1 MADRPLTG
9 ILLVGGASRRFGSP
23 KALATFDGETL
34 AERAWRTLRSACDT
48 CIAVGKR
55 DDALPL
61 PFPIVDDGF
70 SVRAPLA
77 GIVAGMRAASTELT
91 VVLPIDVPLIRPSD
105 LRLLADACVDAA
117 VPTTGPLPCALRRA
131 ALPTLEAH
139 LAGGRLALRE
149 AFAELETRVVDL
161 DVDALANVNAP
172 EDLEALRLRIV
183 PFRPEHAG
191 GFRTLVADT
200 LREYGFEPDVQL
212 DPDLDDP
219 AGVYEAL
226 WVALVGGDVVGSVAL
241 RRLGPRHVEL
251 KRMYLR
257 ELLRGRGV
265 GRKLLLMALAWS
277 REHGIERISLDTT
290 EQMEAA
296 RHLYEAHGF
305 VRVEGDA
312 PRQGQSRLLYELR
325 L

>member
-1 MADRPLTG
+1 VADRPLTG
-9 ILLVGGASRRFGSP
+9 VLLVGGASRRFGSS

-34 AERAWRTLRSACDT
+34 AERAWRTLQSACDT
-48 CIAVGKR
+48 CIAVGKK

-61 PFPIVDDGF
+61 PFPIVDDG
-70 SVRAPLA
+70 SPVRAPLA

-105 LRLLADACVDAA
+105 LRVLADACVDVA
-117 VPTTGPLPCALRRA
+117 VPPTGPLPCALRCT

-139 LAGGRLALRE
+139 LAGGRLTLKE
-149 AFAELETRVVDL
+149 VFAELETRVVHL

-183 PFRPEHAG
+183 PFRPEHVG
-191 GFRTLVADT
+191 GFRRLVADT
-200 LREYGFEPDVQL
+200 LREYGLEPDVQL

-219 AGVYEAL
+219 AAVYEAL
-226 WVALVGGDVVGSVAL
+226 WVALVGDDVVGSVAL
-241 RRLGPRHVEL
+241 RRLGPRHVQL

-257 ELLRGRGV
+257 EQLRGRGV
-265 GRKLLLMALAWS
+265 GRKLLLTALAWS